1 MNIKR
6 NCYDK
11 KLSPLALFF
20 LTAFNWLWFRTYLW
34 GCRNKFCYRYC
45 FTAHLPRVKAMG
57 AQYWRER
64 GVGWNYSF
72 RPNYRS
78 TPFHIMSTQWGAG
91 SISRGRER
99 WSFHNILFRSVL
111 FPNDFTA
118 RQSLF
123 FMGQGW
129 NLALYYISLLSDQ
142 ARVEW
147 IMFVVHCWAIIPIQ
161 TYISFSLLY
170 HCCKAMMIVITQR
183 MAMMMALTV
192 AKAVL
197 YQIPACPPW

>member
-1 MNIKR
+1 
-6 NCYDK
+6 
-11 KLSPLALFF
+11 
-20 LTAFNWLWFRTYLW
+20 
-34 GCRNKFCYRYC
+34 
-45 FTAHLPRVKAMG
+45 MG

-64 GVGWNYSF
+64 GAGRNYSF
-72 RPNYRS
+72 RPNYHS
-78 TPFHIMSTQWGAG
+78 TPFHIMSTQCGAG

-129 NLALYYISLLSDQ
+129 SESSTILYFSVIRSGW
-142 ARVEW
+142 RVEW
-147 IMFVVHCWAIIPIQ
+147 IMFVVHCWAIIPTQ
-161 TYISFSLLY
+161 TYILFSLLY

>member
-34 GCRNKFCYRYC
+34 GCRNKFCFRYC

-142 ARVEW
+142 GGGWVNH
-147 IMFVVHCWAIIPIQ
+147 VC
-161 TYISFSLLY
+161 SSLLSDNPEPDLY
-170 HCCKAMMIVITQR
+170 FIFPLYTI
-183 MAMMMALTV
+183 V
-192 AKAVL
+192 AKQWWL
-197 YQIPACPPW
+197 W